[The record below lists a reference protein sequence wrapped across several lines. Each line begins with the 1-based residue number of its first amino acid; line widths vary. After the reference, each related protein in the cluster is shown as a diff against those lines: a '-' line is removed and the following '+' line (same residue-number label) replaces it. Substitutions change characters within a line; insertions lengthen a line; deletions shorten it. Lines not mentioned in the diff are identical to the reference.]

1 MPILTNTFTTYSQ
14 RGIREDLMDKIMMI
28 SPTQTPFTSMVKKG
42 KANSTFVEWQTDALA
57 AAANNAQLEGDDV
70 APIGATVATNRIGNY
85 CQVSTKSLIVSGTAQ
100 AVKTAGRK
108 DEVALQLA
116 KKGAELKRD
125 IEVALTQNTTFV
137 VGNATTARQTRGLEG
152 WIATNNS
159 LGASGVA
166 PNPGTNTAPTDGT
179 QRAITES
186 LLTTVLANV
195 FTQGGDPDILMTGP
209 LNKQRISAISTLGAS
224 TRFDKGEDKRVTAAV
239 DFYVSDFGELKIVPN
254 RFQRERTAFVLQ
266 SDLWE
271 LAFLRPIEI
280 SDLAKTGDAEKK
292 LLTCEYALKA
302 YQEAGNGAI
311 RDLT

>member
-1 MPILTNTFTTYSQ
+1 MTILTNTFTTYSQ
-14 RGIREDLMDKIMMI
+14 KGIREDLMDKIFMI

-42 KANSTFVEWQTDALA
+42 KANSAYVEWQTDVLA

-70 APIGATVATNRIGNY
+70 STIGATVATARIGNY

-125 IEVALTQNTTFV
+125 MEFALCQNTTYV
-137 VGNATTARQTRGLEG
+137 AGNATTARQTRGLEG
-152 WIATNNS
+152 WVATSNS

-179 QRAITES
+179 QRAITEA

-209 LNKQRISAISTLGAS
+209 LNKQKISAISTLGAS
-224 TRFDKGEDKRVTAAV
+224 TRYDKGEDKRVTAAV

-280 SDLAKTGDAEKK
+280 APLAKTGDADKK
-292 LLTCEYALKA
+292 LLTCEYALKS